1 MITDLTEYIVDWVL
15 AWPDL
20 SGDCILSEDPGVDW
34 DDGLHLAYKDGEKG
48 VILKSSD
55 EFEYSGIDDRR
66 GNFIYLRHLDDEK
79 LTHNPIP
86 QKVSSCIQ
94 SVQVTAN
101 LRLVSVI
108 RNVAVATGL
117 ERYEIE
123 EFIRN
128 ALLNINW
135 DAYAGDERSPSIELL
150 QSLINSP
157 QILDEERGPKD
168 EKRSR
173 GFGKENIFTA
183 IDFVLRF
190 NYHGEP
196 KGNIGASV

>member
-1 MITDLTEYIVDWVL
+1 MITDLTDYIVDWVL

-20 SGDCILSEDPGVDW
+20 SGDCLLTEDPGVEW
-34 DDGLHLAYKDGEKG
+34 DDGLQLAYKDDEKG

-66 GNFIYLRHLDDEK
+66 GNFIYLRHLDDEN
-79 LTHNPIP
+79 LTHNPVA

-94 SVQVTAN
+94 SVQVVAN

-108 RNVAVATGL
+108 RNVAVTTGL
-117 ERYEIE
+117 ERYEVE

-128 ALLNINW
+128 ALLNIDW
-135 DAYAGDERSPSIELL
+135 GAYTGDESNPEIELT
-150 QSLINSP
+150 QSWVNSP

-168 EKRSR
+168 TKRSR

-183 IDFVLRF
+183 IDFILRF

-196 KGNIGASV
+196 KD